1 MILFWIIDLKVKE
14 FLKFKIFLMLR
25 DICVN
30 NVNICIIYKMVINNL
45 DWEIKMCYRNK
56 FDYLEY

>member
-1 MILFWIIDLKVKE
+1 
-14 FLKFKIFLMLR
+14 MLW

-30 NVNICIIYKMVINNL
+30 NVNICIIYEMVIINNL
-45 DWEIKMCYRNK
+45 VWEIKMCYRNK